1 MRYFWI
7 PAILLVALLGC
18 GGRDAVRMDTAAP
31 NSARS
36 GDVFQPAV
44 ELFDGNVLSPMVDAD
59 VGEILN
65 GPGTGGDV
73 GTPWADS
80 TGRHW
85 AVAVALQRLPA
96 STSCRIAATSRPL
109 GGEIVISC
117 SHGVNIQPG
126 LFFRSLC
133 GSLTACRFG
142 VARLCKR
149 LRRHAD
155 GLFTFLLDENI
166 DHTNNHAER
175 EIRPAVIM
183 RKVMQQNR
191 SDKAAHT
198 REVLMSVYRTP
209 ISRGR
214 DPVKT
219 VAYALSIHLET
230 GKPPDLPCAM

>member
-1 MRYFWI
+1 MSKILIGGRTMRYFWI

-96 STSCRIAATSRPL
+96 STSCRIAYRFLGEGFTSALGYVPVNPDITVIRLPKVVGCYFQNELPHDPFIEVAVAFQYRTEAGDWDIGVVRLEFDPNNFPGPYTNVPFTEVFLNELDNIEPDIAYRPTN
-109 GGEIVISC
+109 GDIYIIS
-117 SHGVNIQPG
+117 V
-126 LFFRSLC
+126 
-133 GSLTACRFG
+133 TD
-142 VARLCKR
+142 
-149 LRRHAD
+149 D
-155 GLFTFLLDENI
+155 GLGDADLYFTE
-166 DHTNNHAER
+166 
-175 EIRPAVIM
+175 
-183 RKVMQQNR
+183 
-191 SDKAAHT
+191 
-198 REVLMSVYRTP
+198 
-209 ISRGR
+209 G
-214 DPVKT
+214 
-219 VAYALSIHLET
+219 
-230 GKPPDLPCAM
+230 